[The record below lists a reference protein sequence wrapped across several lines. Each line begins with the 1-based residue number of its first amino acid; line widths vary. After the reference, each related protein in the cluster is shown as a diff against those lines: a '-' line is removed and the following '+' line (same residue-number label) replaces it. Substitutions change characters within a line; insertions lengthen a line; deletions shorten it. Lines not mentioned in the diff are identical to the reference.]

1 MIAARRAAGEA
12 LAGTL
17 NEQLKPSAILPAL
30 PAAAVLVA
38 LTQNIN
44 HAAAAISI
52 ISLVADST
60 AKLSQ
65 SLSFRGSSFHQTEP
79 CGRREIGPVLA

>member
-30 PAAAVLVA
+30 PAAAALVA
-38 LTQNIN
+38 LMQNIN
-44 HAAAAISI
+44 HTAAISI
-52 ISLVADST
+52 ARLVADSSP
-60 AKLSQ
+60 KLSQ